1 MLGRRTTL
9 LSTPGER
16 DELKYTSQN
25 VHRQLSL
32 YSIQVIWLRN
42 RRGIAGF
49 EEVMGGLS
57 PAL

>member
-42 RRGIAGF
+42 RGIAAF
-49 EEVMGGLS
+49 EGVMGGLS